1 MSNFEF
7 TLYYIKVS
15 RQLKPL
21 ESQINIDCML
31 FTKQIKD
38 LTDEEYILK
47 YCFIYL
53 NMRKVKEESIEKILT
68 HEDNK

>member
-1 MSNFEF
+1 
-7 TLYYIKVS
+7 
-15 RQLKPL
+15 
-21 ESQINIDCML
+21 ML